1 MPYLNRKVSRDEVR
15 FELVGGLGNQLF
27 IYFASQYYTS
37 KTGIR
42 TSLNLSTIG
51 TGGTNHGRSILDFD
65 LQGNFIESNGKNPFS
80 TWRRIYKKII
90 ARIPTL
96 KSIVQQNS
104 RNYFSDVLGFDQK
117 LLNIQA
123 GTNVHGYFQSWKYYE
138 NFQGNKNEPVK
149 LVRYSKWYRDTLEL
163 MILTNPT
170 VIHIR
175 IGDYLPLRET
185 FGILGSSYYRSA
197 VDHFETHETFPIWV
211 FSDDLEKAKKILLDS
226 GIPNTVFISPP
237 EGTPAS
243 ESMMLMSNAKRIII
257 GNSTFSWW
265 AAMFGGKDK
274 KVIYPKP
281 WFRNSVEPEE
291 LFPYSWTEVKSSW
304 W

>member
-1 MPYLNRKVSRDEVR
+1 MSYQNRKGPREEVS

-37 KTGIR
+37 KTGVR

-65 LQGNFIESNGKNPFS
+65 LPGYFIESSGKNPFS
-80 TWRRIYKKII
+80 IWRRISARII
-90 ARIPTL
+90 ARIPRL
-96 KSIVQQNS
+96 RSIVQQNS
-104 RNYFSDVLGFDQK
+104 RNYISDVLGFDQN
-117 LLNIQA
+117 LLSILA

-138 NFQGNKNEPVK
+138 NFQKTEDAHIR

-163 MILTNPT
+163 MTLTNPT
-170 VIHIR
+170 VIHVR
-175 IGDYLPLRET
+175 IGDYLPLRES
-185 FGILGSSYYRSA
+185 FGILGSSYYRCA
-197 VDHFETHETFPIWV
+197 VDHLETHETFPIWV
-211 FSDDLEKAKKILLDS
+211 FSDDIEKAKKILMES
-226 GIPNTVFISPP
+226 GISNTVYISPP

-265 AAMFGGKDK
+265 AAMFGSKDK
-274 KVIYPKP
+274 KVLYPKP
-281 WFRNSVEPEE
+281 WFRNSVEPQE
-291 LFPYSWTEVKSSW
+291 LIPSNWTEIKSSW